1 MPYPRPVSPVTFE
14 SCSPLASD
22 IDSDDLLGS
31 DDELEDTARAAKRQ
45 RVEKLAES
53 YLRGQPLFILS
64 ASLRGPFD
72 EGWRN
77 PWTKKRKTVADAE
90 SSGARSDGHVRE
102 AEPVIQE
109 TASLRPKYRDDL
121 SASHPSVDASLAET
135 STVVSAQ
142 GPKSSFVV
150 GSAHKRPFQ
159 PATADQENRAAPRS
173 ARKPKE
179 ASSMSLSTSD
189 ATLAGVDTTKWLKKD
204 RKPLNFGRFEPP
216 SSPTPKMISRQ
227 AGDTSRTSVPR
238 SVGGQASKPSAL
250 QPFKM
255 STVPEKPN
263 MDTAAHVSPRSAQ
276 TAIPVT
282 CQPSAVAQR
291 SPHKEQVSPKKV
303 GHAATSFHVV
313 NSSSQLPRFEYRRW
327 HLDSS
332 SHAESKSPGGKPL
345 ESPQPAEIVEEQ
357 DEDTAMPD
365 ALGPTNEP
373 LADNGAKKTDQSIR
387 RSKDLRFA
395 DVEASKSRGT
405 YPQVPTEHNTYD
417 TLPSAQEIS
426 PPPGISDRMPSLH
439 STAMPKTDTEHNGDT
454 SPDTQ
459 LSTQAALIHAQ
470 KSFQDDLESPEQEH
484 GKTPAQP
491 RPQSPSGDDSVL
503 LAQETPFYRPNVPE
517 KFLLQGSRQIVRDRM
532 QAMSTQCLIDA
543 ATPFAFSTEKKAQAY
558 RPMSPQETSP
568 REPEM
573 AQPEASPL
581 QSRDESL
588 PSPENAFETARSS
601 PGNSSRHE
609 SKTPTEQAP
618 AHPSTTQGTALP
630 FDLSGDTP
638 ATAQDGQGGDSF
650 PLSQAIADL
659 GSWLRQ
665 SSDFLKELRP
675 SSQGRRGKSPEDTPV
690 SAWNLD
696 MSR

>member
-1 MPYPRPVSPVTFE
+1 MPYPRPISPVTFE

-45 RVEKLAES
+45 RTEKLAES

-77 PWTKKRKTVADAE
+77 PWTKKRKTVADKE
-90 SSGARSDGHVRE
+90 SSGVGPDGHVRE

-109 TASLRPKYRDDL
+109 TASLRPKYREDL
-121 SASHPSVDASLAET
+121 SVSRPSVDASLAES
-135 STVVSAQ
+135 STVVSVQ

-159 PATADQENRAAPRS
+159 PAAADQENRAAPRS

-189 ATLAGVDTTKWLKKD
+189 ATFAGDGTTEWLKKD
-204 RKPLNFGRFEPP
+204 RKPINFGRFEPP
-216 SSPTPKMISRQ
+216 SSPTPKMTYRQ
-227 AGDTSRTSVPR
+227 AGDLSRTSVPR
-238 SVGGQASKPSAL
+238 SVGGQASEPSTL
-250 QPFKM
+250 QTPKI
-255 STVPEKPN
+255 STAPEKPN
-263 MDTAAHVSPRSAQ
+263 MDTAVHVSSRSAQ
-276 TAIPVT
+276 TAVPVT
-282 CQPSAVAQR
+282 FQPSGVAKR
-291 SPHKEQVSPKKV
+291 SPHKEQMSPKKI

-313 NSSSQLPRFEYRRW
+313 NSSSQLPRFEYRRR

-332 SHAESKSPGGKPL
+332 SHAESKSPGRKPL
-345 ESPQPAEIVEEQ
+345 ESHQPADVA
-357 DEDTAMPD
+357 DEDIAMPD
-365 ALGPTNEP
+365 ALEASNEP
-373 LADNGAKKTDQSIR
+373 LADNGAKETDQSIR
-387 RSKDLRFA
+387 RSKDLRFV
-395 DVEASKSRGT
+395 DVEASKSTGT

-417 TLPSAQEIS
+417 TLPSAQEIP

-439 STAMPKTDTEHNGDT
+439 STAMPKTETGHNGDT

-459 LSTQAALIHAQ
+459 LSTQAALLHAQ
-470 KSFQDDLESPEQEH
+470 KSFQDDLESSEQEH

-503 LAQETPFYRPNVPE
+503 LAQETPLYQPNAAE
-517 KFLLQGSRQIVRDRM
+517 NFLLQGSRQIVRDRM

-568 REPEM
+568 REPEI
-573 AQPEASPL
+573 AQTETTPL
-581 QSRDESL
+581 QTRDGSL
-588 PSPENAFETARSS
+588 PSPENAYETARSS
-601 PGNSSRHE
+601 PGHSSRHE
-609 SKTPTEQAP
+609 SERQTEQAP

-675 SSQGRRGKSPEDTPV
+675 
-690 SAWNLD
+690 
-696 MSR
+696 